1 MALGNFYEIMEAIV
15 GSPINDYQAFILY
28 TVSAILGLSIILFVF
43 YLFYL
48 VAGLFRVRQK

>member
-1 MALGNFYEIMEAIV
+1 MALGNFYEIMI
-15 GSPINDYQAFILY
+15 GIIGNPINDYQAFVLY

-48 VAGLFRVRQK
+48 VARMFKVRQK